1 MLENERKKKIAEEAK
16 NNKEK
21 EIKRK
26 KLAEKQKIME
36 FMVIQI
42 VII

>member
-26 KLAEKQKIME
+26 KLAEKQKHCSNK
-36 FMVIQI
+36 FQKNKT
-42 VII
+42 